1 MTRCAVFEQAPAV
14 EKDMTRLSGKVDA
27 EYLKRAIRGAQDGTD
42 GTQQALWWP
51 TWWLLGVV
59 LPGP

>member
-27 EYLKRAIRGAQDGTD
+27 EYLKRAIRGAQDGLTEHSKLS
-42 GTQQALWWP
+42 GGQHGGCWA
-51 TWWLLGVV
+51 
-59 LPGP
+59 